1 MDLPPKPDK
10 IVSQVE
16 SRLTEVYCI
25 F

>member
-1 MDLPPKPDK
+1 MDFPPKPDK